1 MYFYVI
7 KIYIFALNII
17 QVKDNYFYKM
27 NISTQSI
34 TFPTNSPKPQASLWL
49 EVLSQHISLALLIE
63 DKDRNVVLLN
73 PKMSELFGEVC
84 HPILGKNFWEGLS
97 SIQSLF
103 QDEAAFKEA
112 ANDWFE
118 EKKMLENINWDLKDG
133 RSISIDFIPI
143 MEAGNFTGAM
153 WQFRDITSLKKQ
165 EQELREAHQ
174 KSEAS
179 AKSKEVFLANMSH
192 EIRTPMNAIMGMTNL
207 LEKTKLAGKQKAYL
221 AAIKISS
228 EHLLAIINDILDV
241 SKIEAGKLQLENI
254 GFELYKIVA
263 NSIQS
268 LTYLAAT
275 KSVSLSYTIDAKI
288 AKVLK
293 GDPIRLEQIFL
304 NLLSNAIKF
313 TYVGS
318 VEIVCKLKEEEN
330 GVQWVVCEISD
341 TGIGIDEEK
350 LDIIFESFTQAD
362 ASTTRHFGGTG
373 LGLTITKQLVEMMH
387 GKISVRSKKDEGTT
401 FTLEIPFEKG
411 AAVDLP
417 EKKKQV
423 DEYKSLRGIR
433 VLMVED
439 NKWNQI
445 LGTAILEN
453 WQMEV
458 HTAENGFDALD
469 KLKKNPYEIVL
480 MDIQMPKMG
489 GVEAAKAIRN
499 ELGLKIPIIALTANA
514 IKGDK
519 EKYLGVGMDAYISK
533 PFDEEELFQTLSSL
547 LGDWNSQLRREE
559 EKSLN
564 GVKPFTVSMLATPL
578 YDLSKLKHHAQG
590 SDAFVKRMI
599 KLFREQTTDAI
610 AEINECYHKND
621 WERIR
626 AIAHQ
631 IKPSI
636 DLLCI
641 EQLRTEIRHIEKY
654 AENKENL
661 DEMADLID
669 KLNHVIKLVLAELE
683 KE

>member
-1 MYFYVI
+1 MYFYVN

-17 QVKDNYFYKM
+17 QFKDNYFDKM

-34 TFPTNSPKPQASLWL
+34 TFPIHSPKPQASFWL

-73 PKMSELFGEVC
+73 PKMRELLGELC
-84 HPILGKNFWEGLS
+84 HPILGENFWDALS

-103 QDEAAFKEA
+103 QDEVAFKQA
-112 ANDWFE
+112 AKDWFE
-118 EKKMLENINWDLKDG
+118 EKKMLENIHWDLKDG

-143 MEAGNFTGAM
+143 MEGGDFMGAM
-153 WQFRDITSLKKQ
+153 WQFREITSLKKQ

-318 VEIVCKLKEEEN
+318 VEIVCKLKEEDN

-411 AAVDLP
+411 AAIDLP

-499 ELGLKIPIIALTANA
+499 DLGLKIPIIALTANA

-533 PFDEEELFQTLSSL
+533 PFDEEELFQTLSTL
-547 LGDWNSQLRREE
+547 LGDWNSQLKREE

-564 GVKPFTVSMLATPL
+564 GVQPFTVSMLATPL

-621 WERIR
+621 WDRIR